1 MKRILITITAAAAV
15 LAAAFVCAT
24 TFEIV
29 TTFYDEPDA
38 DAKGSIVGRV
48 IGDEPVWVV
57 AYEPVANKIYY
68 GSVNGNTYRL
78 SRLAPG
84 KYDLLI
90 KFKEHVLEGIRLDV
104 WGVDEEIPTNEVEE
118 INKIIQQSEGFF
130 NEKKILRRG
139 GSIEERKL
147 LVEQIRTGRT
157 FHHDGSV
164 EENRLIRRIDISIM
178 KKGGQMWHLSSTR
191 FLFREERL
199 NGGPGTRITYRH
211 DNRLSNVRV
220 SDREVKMKDI
230 VLKQPEDG
238 AK

>member
-1 MKRILITITAAAAV
+1 MKKTLISITAAVVLLTAAAV
-15 LAAAFVCAT
+15 CAK

-29 TTFYDEPDA
+29 TSFYDDPEP

-57 AYEPVANKIYY
+57 AYEPNANKIYY
-68 GSVNGNTYRL
+68 GQVNGNTYRL
-78 SRLAPG
+78 TRLAPG

-104 WGVDEEIPTNEVEE
+104 WGVDEEIPTDEVEE

-139 GSIEERKL
+139 GSIEQRKL

-178 KKGGQMWHLSSTR
+178 KKGGKMWHLANTR
-191 FLFREERL
+191 FFFREERL
-199 NGGPGTRITYRH
+199 NGGPGTRITYHH
-211 DNRLSNVRV
+211 DSRLSSIRV
-220 SDREVKMKDI
+220 NDSEVKMKDI
-230 VLKQPEDG
+230 VLKQSEGG